1 MTEDQNTTPESPVEE
16 EQKTSP
22 VFEEFQS
29 LGQGLASAFKTLW
42 DHDDSVRLR
51 HELRDGFT
59 ELGRQFDAAI
69 QSASESEAAQQF
81 GEQIKDTVDR
91 ARESDVAG
99 KVEEGVLMGLR
110 ELNNQI
116 SRFVTSLESTG
127 AAEAEAEPETE
138 AEG

>member
-99 KVEEGVLMGLR
+99 KVEEGVLVGLR